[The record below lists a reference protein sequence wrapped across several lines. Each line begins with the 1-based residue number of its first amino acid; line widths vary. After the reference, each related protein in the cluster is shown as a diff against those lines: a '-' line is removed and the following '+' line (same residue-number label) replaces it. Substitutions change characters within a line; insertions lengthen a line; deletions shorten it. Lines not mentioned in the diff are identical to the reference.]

1 VETPPLIQSIRQA
14 LLKPLPGI
22 SVQYKMAH
30 VERRVVLEKPIPT
43 DVRNAAVLILLF
55 QKNWIWHFI
64 LIRRTAIDGDVHSG
78 QISFPGGRMAAS
90 ETAEEAA
97 AREAHEEIGC
107 PTASIIPLGRLT
119 QLHIPVSNHLVFPVV
134 AYLEKV
140 PAWTAQEREV
150 DEILEI
156 PLTEILVPDAMTRSS
171 ILLPQGMVLRDVPS
185 YLINNHLIWGGTA
198 MILSEFSA
206 LLDEIA
212 T

>member
-1 VETPPLIQSIRQA
+1 
-14 LLKPLPGI
+14 
-22 SVQYKMAH
+22 
-30 VERRVVLEKPIPT
+30 
-43 DVRNAAVLILLF
+43 
-55 QKNWIWHFI
+55 
-64 LIRRTAIDGDVHSG
+64 
-78 QISFPGGRMAAS
+78 
-90 ETAEEAA
+90 
-97 AREAHEEIGC
+97 
-107 PTASIIPLGRLT
+107 
-119 QLHIPVSNHLVFPVV
+119 VV

-185 YLINNHLIWGGTA
+185 YLINNHLIWGATA

-212 T
+212 M